1 MAEDRETRLKR
12 LRIRSWRRGIQEMD
26 ILFGTFADEKLSSLT
41 NAELDAHEM
50 LMDEQDQDLL
60 VWLTGQEDT
69 PNELIDALSLV
80 KDHFLSKKTA

>member
-69 PNELIDALSLV
+69 PNELKDALSLV